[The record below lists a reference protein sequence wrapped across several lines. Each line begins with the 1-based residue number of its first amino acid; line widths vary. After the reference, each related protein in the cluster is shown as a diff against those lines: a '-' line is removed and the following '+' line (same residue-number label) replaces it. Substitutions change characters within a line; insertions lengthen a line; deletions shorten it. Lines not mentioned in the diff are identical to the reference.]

1 MTKPLPPAKIIG
13 HADPDVLSRINARK
27 EEKATEVI
35 RTLISVF
42 DDIPP
47 EEERVYGE
55 VWDVSLPSV
64 AEKQVW
70 RNPDEKSRWKSC
82 LGKWGSQEI
91 NRHCSGRGAQNA

>member
-1 MTKPLPPAKIIG
+1 MANLPPAKIIE
-13 HADPDVLSRINARK
+13 HADPTVIARINACK

-47 EEERVYGE
+47 EEERIYGE
-55 VWDVSLPSV
+55 VWGLPV
-64 AEKQVW
+64 PTNDEKQVW
-70 RNPDEKSRWKSC
+70 RNPVEAKRLNSC

-91 NRHCSGRGAQNA
+91 NLHCSRRR